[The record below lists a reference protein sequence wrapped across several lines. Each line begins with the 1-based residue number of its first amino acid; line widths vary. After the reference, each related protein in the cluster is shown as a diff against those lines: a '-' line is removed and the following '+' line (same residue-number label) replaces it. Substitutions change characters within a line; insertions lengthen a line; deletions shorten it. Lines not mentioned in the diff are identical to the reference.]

1 MTVNRKQRY
10 GTFAGVMFAAALVA
24 TLALVPAMDQQAFAK
39 KPLNNPDFEN
49 AERIIGFNYI
59 GLPKGNE
66 SAPTGQCLGNHG
78 NNVYTVRGSGGQ
90 HIHWD
95 NTDNTGIVDHCT
107 EKVDGSA
114 AIINIDAEDLL
125 AGEDGQVF
133 YTVRMLGKPGGEL
146 KFCKE
151 TVAEFQSVTE
161 HCVIGVDPT
170 ETFTRGNGQPSFSIP
185 KALFDVVNEDIVW
198 HSQTNPNFRI
208 AQIDVWFVP
217 LA

>member
-1 MTVNRKQRY
+1 MSLNRKQRY
-10 GTFAGVMFAAALVA
+10 GTFAAVTFTAALVA

-39 KPLNNPDFEN
+39 KPNPDFEN
-49 AERIIGFNYI
+49 AERIFGFNYI

-66 SAPTGQCLGNHG
+66 SAPAGQCLGNHG
-78 NNVYTVRGSGGQ
+78 NNVYTVRGTGGQ

-107 EKVDGSA
+107 EKVDGNE

-151 TVAEFQSVTE
+151 TITEFNGGD

-170 ETFTRGNGQPSFSIP
+170 ETFTRDRGQPSFSIP
-185 KALFDVVNEDIVW
+185 KALFDVINEDIVW
-198 HSQTNPNFRI
+198 HSQTNSDFRI